1 MNLII
6 KIDDIKLENILFL
19 DTKENI
25 IMEGNFTKI
34 IYSNE
39 SFMMNG
45 IYLDLSINIF
55 NIEKIMNKD
64 YYRFNPLY
72 PENIN
77 LIKKI
82 SKLENQLLEYYK
94 NNFHISSKINY
105 LLSKQLHFGNL
116 KIFKEY
122 TKNNIE
128 IKEKKNNYIL
138 KISGIWENYNEFG
151 ITYKLLEI

>member
-6 KIDDIKLENILFL
+6 KIDDIKLENIFFL

-39 SFMMNG
+39 CFMMNG

-122 TKNNIE
+122 TKNIIE